1 MAHCAVGRWHSSFDW
16 VGVCM
21 EQFYQPA
28 KTEGSLA
35 FFGGLFVIA
44 FIISLLVRIDIRRL
58 RAQHEQIVYVSAA
71 KES

>member
-1 MAHCAVGRWHSSFDW
+1 
-16 VGVCM
+16 M